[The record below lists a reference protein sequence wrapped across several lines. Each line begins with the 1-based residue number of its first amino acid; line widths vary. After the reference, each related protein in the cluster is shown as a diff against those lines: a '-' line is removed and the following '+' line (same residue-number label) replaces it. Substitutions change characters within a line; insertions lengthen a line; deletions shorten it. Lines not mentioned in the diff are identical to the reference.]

1 MKEDIKELI
10 NKYEKRRK
18 VVEEHCINRYNC
30 KLVDGELIFYYDMD
44 DEDNCMMSGY
54 SEEYYTLKE
63 VIKDLQRI
71 LDRESSID
79 GGNRDED

>member
-1 MKEDIKELI
+1 MKELI
-10 NKYEKRRK
+10 DKYEKRCK
-18 VVEEHCINRYNC
+18 VIEEHCINRYGC
-30 KLVDGELIFYYDMD
+30 RLVDGALIFYYGVD

-71 LDRESSID
+71 LDRDSSID
-79 GGNRDED
+79 GGNKDEDQN